1 MSMKK
6 VSLPPIAPNLGA
18 TILGV
23 WMLKSRED
31 VDASGQIRIDPFLGR
46 DPLGLLC
53 FGPKH
58 FAAQFMKRDRSR
70 QENVPLPVQ
79 GRNNTLAVDGY
90 DAYFG
95 TYTVDEVAGTLTT
108 RLEGSIS
115 AANVGNTY
123 VRNVRVVDNELIIQL
138 DTSAADGTPI
148 TRTNTFSRIG

>member
-1 MSMKK
+1 MKK
-6 VSLPPIAPNLGA
+6 VSLPAVASNLGA
-18 TILGV
+18 AIVGV

-79 GRNNTLAVDGY
+79 GKNNTLAVDGY

-123 VRNVRVVDNELIIQL
+123 VRNVRVVDDELIIQL
-138 DTSAADGTPI
+138 DTTAADGTPI